1 MMVLTSVVHI
11 LHRMNRMMFL
21 VVLVLK
27 HTTTATATAKQQEIT
42 LFTEQ
47 FQLPM

>member
-1 MMVLTSVVHI
+1 MILTSVVHI

-27 HTTTATATAKQQEIT
+27 HGNLRQQQEIT
-42 LFTEQ
+42 HFTEQ